1 MLIIKNQSIQ
11 SDQSLG
17 LQQRFYDSFE
27 AAAGDPVRRKIILHA
42 VDVFSHKGFAGT
54 KIKDIAESAGFSQ
67 GYVYTYYKSKE
78 ELFVQIV
85 KLTSDGA
92 ANSILWASQL
102 KGTPLERIT
111 WLTNAFISP
120 TSIALQH
127 WRFNLLL
134 VVAPGGIPEEALTI
148 MQQRRG
154 EPFQHLIPLI
164 VEGQRRGEL
173 RQEDPLML
181 AITYFSMLQGISI
194 TRIQSEGSE
203 AEPPLP
209 NARVLLRFMTASGED
224 DDGSV

>member
-1 MLIIKNQSIQ
+1 MVLIINNQSIQ
-11 SDQSLG
+11 SEQSLG

-27 AAAGDPVRRKIILHA
+27 VAAGDPVRKKILLHA

-92 ANSILWASQL
+92 ANSIMWASQL

-111 WLTNAFISP
+111 WLTEAYISP
-120 TSIALQH
+120 DSIALQH

-134 VVAPGGIPEEALTI
+134 AVVPGGIPEEGLTI
-148 MQQRRG
+148 VQQRQG
-154 EPFQHLIPLI
+154 EPFQYLIPLI
-164 VEGQRRGEL
+164 IEGQSLGEF
-173 RQEDPLML
+173 RQDDPLML
-181 AITYFSMLQGISI
+181 AITYFSMLQGVSI
-194 TRIQSEGSE
+194 TRIQSAGSE
-203 AEPPLP
+203 AAPPFP
-209 NARVLLRFMTASGED
+209 DARVLLRFMTTTGEC
-224 DDGSV
+224 